1 MGIIKRVGEMVTGM
15 GERVDRAGAS
25 MMSGV
30 GYRSRTHA
38 LRARIDSLPIPR
50 IGGRRT
56 GGNYSPA
63 PASREAR
70 TRPVTVEE
78 PSASV
83 PSTYNGEITFKET

>member
-38 LRARIDSLPIPR
+38 LRTRIDSLPIPR
-50 IGGRRT
+50 IGGRRK
-56 GGNYSPA
+56 GSNYSPA

-70 TRPVTVEE
+70 TRPVAAEE
-78 PSASV
+78 PPASI